1 MVGLTRRTVLAVLAA
16 SVALPAQANDYPA
29 RAITIVVPFTP
40 GGAGDLLSRLLG
52 QKLEQAWGK
61 PVVIENKPGAGSLIG
76 ASAVAKAQPDGYTLL
91 MAPSGTL
98 AVNGTLYKS
107 LPYDPLGDFVPVALA
122 AQTPFAL
129 IVNPALPV
137 KSVPELVSYA
147 KAKGESLA
155 FATVGPG
162 LPHHLFGELFKSMT
176 GIAMT
181 PVPYKGSLPA
191 LNDVVAG
198 HVPLMFCDL
207 GPAGPMIAAGKVRAL
222 GVTTKTRVA
231 AVADVPPLAEAGVP
245 GFDAASWQM
254 LVAPAK
260 TPPEVVARL
269 HAELKTIL
277 AQPEIGDA
285 IARNGMVPMENAS
298 LAALQSFVRS
308 EVTRWGKVVEQAG
321 IAQSLS
327 Q

>member
-1 MVGLTRRTVLAVLAA
+1 MVGLTRRTVLAALAA
-16 SVALPAQANDYPA
+16 SVALPAYATDYPA
-29 RAITIVVPFTP
+29 RTVTIVVPFTP

-61 PVVIENKPGAGSLIG
+61 PFVIENKPGAGGLIG
-76 ASAVAKAQPDGYTLL
+76 AAAVAKAQPDGYTLL

-98 AVNGTLYKS
+98 AVNGTLYKN
-107 LPYDPLGDFVPVALA
+107 LPYDPLGDFVPVVLA

-137 KSVPELVSYA
+137 RSVPELVDYA
-147 KAKGESLA
+147 KSKGEPLT

-254 LVAPAK
+254 LVVPAK
-260 TPPEVVARL
+260 TPPDVVAKL
-269 HAELKTIL
+269 HTELKTIL
-277 AQPEIGDA
+277 AQPEIGEA
-285 IARNGMVPMENAS
+285 IARNGMVPMQNVS
-298 LAALQSFVRS
+298 LAALQTFVRS
-308 EVTRWGKVVEQAG
+308 EVMRWGKVVQQAG

>member
-16 SVALPAQANDYPA
+16 PVALPARANDYPA

-147 KAKGESLA
+147 KAKGEPLA

-260 TPPEVVARL
+260 TPPGVIARL